1 VKVSLN
7 WLKEYV
13 DLSGIPVSEI
23 IHNLTMSGL
32 EVEEVINQNEIYK
45 NFVVGFVK
53 EKIKHPNA
61 DKLSVCK
68 VSNGTEEMQVV
79 CGAPNVE
86 VGQKIVFAQIG
97 AIVPNGNFKITK
109 AKIRGTESFGMI
121 CSESELEIS
130 SNHEGIM
137 VLSSELKEGTP
148 ISEALGF
155 DDVLLEIAITPN
167 RSDALSHFGVAR
179 DLSAIFDRK
188 LKLPEINLEECE
200 NGIKDFASV
209 EILDPINCPRYS
221 AKVVKDV
228 IVKES
233 PDWLKQAV
241 QKIGMRP
248 INNIVDVT
256 NYIMYE
262 TGQPLHAFD
271 LKMLKGNKIVVQST
285 TVESQ
290 FTTLDSKVRKLPA
303 NTLLIC
309 DAEKPVAVAGVM
321 GGENSEVTSD
331 TKNILIESAYF
342 NPSSIR
348 RTAKALGLSTD
359 ASYRFERTTNAGGT
373 IYAAERAAQLIAELS
388 GGKVAQGTI
397 DVYPNAVKQPVVTVR
412 FARVEKILGYYV
424 EPEKIRKIVL
434 ALGFEITFENDEQI
448 SVRVPLFRPDVEREI
463 DVIEEIARIN
473 GYDNIPT
480 ISSFS
485 VPLGVKHDE
494 SSFYD
499 KVRDTAVGLGFY
511 EMINNPLQ
519 NEKTAALTGNQIGVL
534 NPQSL
539 DMAYL
544 RTSLVPGA
552 LMVAAKNFNVGEKN
566 LALFEI
572 GNVFNKNS
580 EETEIKSFSDFKE
593 ETKIIFLLSGKA
605 SLKEWHGRD
614 KNYSFYYLKGL
625 INSFLNNFTLDN
637 VLNDSYYH
645 SGNRIFDF
653 IFAKEHDGNLIGNG
667 GRINKE
673 VLNYFN
679 IQQEVFC
686 FELDLNLLEKLSTQ
700 KSKYNPLLK
709 YPKMM
714 RDFAFIFDKE
724 IEYEDVAEF
733 IKKNGGSLLQFVRI
747 FDLFESESLGVNKK
761 SMAFELEYFNEN
773 RTLKDEEVE
782 KDFNNL
788 ITLVSNKF
796 NAKLR
801 GN

>member
-1 VKVSLN
+1 MKVSLN

-68 VSNGTEEMQVV
+68 ISNGTEEMQVV

-86 VGQKIVFAQIG
+86 AGQKIVFAQIG

-148 ISEALGF
+148 ISEALGL

>member
-68 VSNGTEEMQVV
+68 ISNGTEEMQVV

-109 AKIRGTESFGMI
+109 VKIRGTESFGMI

-148 ISEALGF
+148 LSEALGL

-188 LKLPEINLEECE
+188 LKLPEIKLIECE
-200 NGIKDFASV
+200 NDIKDFATV
-209 EILDPINCPRYS
+209 EILDLINCPRYS

-233 PDWLKQAV
+233 PGWLKKVV
-241 QKIGMRP
+241 QKIGMRS

-271 LKMLKGNKIVVQST
+271 LKMLAGNKIVVQST
-285 TVESQ
+285 TIESQ

-321 GGENSEVTSD
+321 GGENSEVTAD

-388 GGKVAQGTI
+388 GGKVALGTI
-397 DVYPNAVKQPVVTVR
+397 DVYPEEVKQSLVSVR

-448 SVRVPLFRPDVEREI
+448 SVSVPLFRPDVEREI

-494 SSFYD
+494 SSFYN

-544 RTSLVPGA
+544 RTSLIPGA

-653 IFAKEHDGNLIGNG
+653 IFAKEHDGNLIGKG

-700 KSKYNPLLK
+700 KNKYNPLLK

-733 IKKNGGSLLQFVRI
+733 IKKNGDSLLQSVRI

-761 SMAFELEYFNEN
+761 SMAFELEYYNEN

>member
-1 VKVSLN
+1 MKVSLN

-86 VGQKIVFAQIG
+86 AGQKIVFAQIG

>member
-1 VKVSLN
+1 MKVSLN

-86 VGQKIVFAQIG
+86 AGQKIVFAQIG

-148 ISEALGF
+148 ISEALGL

-188 LKLPEINLEECE
+188 LKLPEINLEEYE

-397 DVYPNAVKQPVVTVR
+397 DVYPEEVKQSLVSVR

-679 IQQEVFC
+679 LQQEVFC

>member
-1 VKVSLN
+1 MKVSLN

-68 VSNGTEEMQVV
+68 ISNGTEEMQVV

-109 AKIRGTESFGMI
+109 VKIRGTESFGMI

-148 ISEALGF
+148 LSEALGL

-188 LKLPEINLEECE
+188 LKLPEIKLIECE
-200 NGIKDFASV
+200 NDIKDFATV
-209 EILDPINCPRYS
+209 EILDLINCPRYS

-233 PDWLKQAV
+233 PGWLKKVV
-241 QKIGMRP
+241 QKIGMRS

-271 LKMLKGNKIVVQST
+271 LKMLAGNKIVVQST
-285 TVESQ
+285 TIESQ

-321 GGENSEVTSD
+321 GGENSEVTAD

-388 GGKVAQGTI
+388 GGKVALGTI
-397 DVYPNAVKQPVVTVR
+397 DVYPEEVKQSLVSVR

-448 SVRVPLFRPDVEREI
+448 SVSVPLFRPDVEREI

-494 SSFYD
+494 SSFYN

-544 RTSLVPGA
+544 RTSLIPGA

-653 IFAKEHDGNLIGNG
+653 IFAKEHDGNLIGKG

-700 KSKYNPLLK
+700 KNKYNPLLK

-733 IKKNGGSLLQFVRI
+733 IKKNGDSLLQSVRI

-761 SMAFELEYFNEN
+761 SMAFELEYYNEN

>member
-1 VKVSLN
+1 MKVSLN

-32 EVEEVINQNEIYK
+32 EVEEAINQNEIYK

-86 VGQKIVFAQIG
+86 AGQKIVFAQIG
-97 AIVPNGNFKITK
+97 AVVPNGNFKITK
-109 AKIRGTESFGMI
+109 AKIRGKESFGMI

-137 VLSSELKEGTP
+137 VLSPELKEGTP
-148 ISEALGF
+148 ISEALGM

-179 DLSAIFDRK
+179 DLSAIFERK
-188 LKLPEINLEECE
+188 FKLPKIKLIECE
-200 NGIKDFASV
+200 NDIKEFASV

-233 PDWLKQAV
+233 PGWLKKAV

-256 NYIMYE
+256 NYVMYE

-271 LKMLKGNKIVVQST
+271 LKMLTGNKIVVQST
-285 TVESQ
+285 TEGSQ

-321 GGENSEVTSD
+321 GGENSEVTAD

-397 DVYPNAVKQPVVTVR
+397 DVYPEEVKQSLVSVR

-424 EPEKIRKIVL
+424 EPEKIRKIIL

-544 RTSLVPGA
+544 RTSLIPGA

-572 GNVFNKNS
+572 GNVFNKIS
-580 EETEIKSFSDFKE
+580 EETEIKSFSDFRE

-605 SLKEWHGRD
+605 SLTEWHGSD
-614 KNYSFYYLKGL
+614 KNYSFYNLKGL
-625 INSFLNNFTLDN
+625 TNSFLNNFALDN

-653 IFAKEHDGNLIGNG
+653 IFAKEHDGNLIGKG

-686 FELDLNLLEKLSTQ
+686 FELDLNLLEKLSTH
-700 KSKYNPLLK
+700 KNKYIPLLK

-724 IEYEDVAEF
+724 IEYKDVAEF
-733 IKKNGGSLLQFVRI
+733 IKKNGGSLLQSVRL

-761 SMAFELEYFNEN
+761 SMAFELEYYNEN
-773 RTLKDEEVE
+773 RTLTDEEVE

>member
-1 VKVSLN
+1 MKVSLN

-68 VSNGTEEMQVV
+68 ISNGTEEMQVV

-86 VGQKIVFAQIG
+86 AGQKIVFAQIG

-679 IQQEVFC
+679 LQQEVFC

>member
-1 VKVSLN
+1 MKVSLN

-97 AIVPNGNFKITK
+97 AVVPNGNFKITK

>member
-1 VKVSLN
+1 MKVSLN

-679 IQQEVFC
+679 LQQEVFC

>member
-1 VKVSLN
+1 MKISLN

-53 EKIKHPNA
+53 EKTKHPNA

-68 VSNGTEEMQVV
+68 VSNGTEELQVI

-86 VGQKIVFAQIG
+86 AGQKIIFAQIG
-97 AIVPNGNFKITK
+97 AIVPNGKFKITK
-109 AKIRGTESFGMI
+109 AKIRGIESFGMI
-121 CSESELEIS
+121 CSESELELS
-130 SNHEGIM
+130 SRHEGIM
-137 VLSSELKEGTP
+137 VLPAALKEGTP
-148 ISEALGF
+148 ISEALGLN
-155 DDVLLEIAITPN
+155 DVLLEIAITPN
-167 RSDALSHFGVAR
+167 RPDALSHIGVAR
-179 DLSAIFDRK
+179 DISALFGRK
-188 LKLPEINLEECE
+188 LKLPEIKLDASDDRIEE
-200 NGIKDFASV
+200 FASV
-209 EILDPINCPRYS
+209 EILDSVNCPRYS

-228 IVKES
+228 MVKES
-233 PDWLKQAV
+233 PEWLKKV
-241 QKIGMRP
+241 MQKIGMRP

-256 NYIMYE
+256 NYVMYE

-271 LKMLKGNKIVVQST
+271 LNMLAGNKIVVQST
-285 TVESQ
+285 TEESL
-290 FTTLDSKVRKLPA
+290 FTTLDSKIRKLPVK
-303 NTLLIC
+303 TLMIC
-309 DAEKPVAVAGVM
+309 DAAKPVAVAGVM
-321 GGENSEVTSD
+321 GGENSEVTNA
-331 TKNILIESAYF
+331 TKNILIESAF
-342 NPSSIR
+342 FKPSSIR
-348 RTAKALGLSTD
+348 RTAKALSLSTD

-373 IYAAERAAQLIAELS
+373 LYAAERAAQLIAEL
-388 GGKVAQGTI
+388 GEGKVVNGTI
-397 DVYPNAVKQPVVTVR
+397 DDYPNEIEQSIVAVR
-412 FARVEKILGYYV
+412 FARVEKLLGYFI
-424 EPEKIRKIVL
+424 EPKTIKKIVS
-434 ALGFEITFENDEQI
+434 ALGFVITFENEEEI
-448 SVRVPLFRPDVEREI
+448 SVIVPLFRPDVEREV

-494 SSFYD
+494 TTFYD
-499 KVRDTAVGLGFY
+499 KVRDNAVGLGFY

-519 NEKTAALTGNQIGVL
+519 NEKTASLTGNKIGML
-534 NPQSL
+534 NPQSI

-544 RTSLVPGA
+544 RTSLIPGA
-552 LMVAAKNFNVGEKN
+552 LMVAAKNLNVGEKN

-580 EETEIKSFSDFKE
+580 EKIEIKDFSDFKE
-593 ETKIIFLLSGKA
+593 ETKIIFLVTGKA
-605 SLKEWHGRD
+605 SLKEWHSEEKKYD
-614 KNYSFYYLKGL
+614 IFNLKGI
-625 INSFLNNFTLDN
+625 INSFINNFTLDN

-645 SGNRIFDF
+645 RGDRIFDF
-653 IFAKEHDGNLIGNG
+653 IFAREHNGSPVGKG
-667 GRINKE
+667 GRIKKE
-673 VLNYFN
+673 VLKFFD

-686 FELDLNLLEKLSTQ
+686 FEFDLNALEKLAT
-700 KSKYNPLLK
+700 KKNKYIPLLK

-724 IEYEDVAEF
+724 IEYKDVALF
-733 IKKNGGSLLQFVRI
+733 IKMNSGSLLQSVRL
-747 FDLFESESLGVNKK
+747 FDLFESESLGSNKK
-761 SMAFELEYFNEN
+761 SMAFELEYYDEN
-773 RTLKDEEVE
+773 RTLTDEEVE

>member
-1 VKVSLN
+1 MKVSLN

>member
-679 IQQEVFC
+679 LQQEVFC